1 MNARIGINVRSTK
14 TARYAIEIARGNKTL
29 ETRDTD
35 SLRCY
40 VGHRVGLIETGR
52 GKARLVGYA
61 TIGAPVELAYCDFE
75 TRESDH
81 LVKTGDPFY
90 PKPGES
96 KYCYPM
102 VNATEC
108 EHREISTRGILARSL
123 RPNE

>member
-1 MNARIGINVRSTK
+1 MSARVGINIRSTK
-14 TARYAIEIARGNKTL
+14 TARYALEIARGHKTL
-29 ETRDTD
+29 ETRESD

-40 VGHRVGLIETGR
+40 VGRRVGLIETGR

-61 TIGAPVELAYCDFE
+61 TIGAPIELAYSDFE
-75 TRESDH
+75 TREADH
-81 LVKTGDPFY
+81 LVKPGDPFY
-90 PKPGES
+90 PKPGDF

-102 VNATEC
+102 VNAAEC